1 MTTPDWGESDIAVV
15 GMAGRFPGARTI
27 QELWQNLCQGVESI
41 HFPDDQELLA
51 LGVDPAAL
59 SDPNYVKASAT
70 MADVELF
77 DAAFFGYT
85 PREAELMDPQ
95 HRLFLEC
102 ASETL
107 EHAGYDPTRYHGAI
121 GVFGGGTTNTYLL
134 YNLMSNREALNAF
147 DPMQIDVS
155 NGPDFVTTRVSYKL
169 NLTGPS
175 CTVQTACS
183 TAMVAIHMASQ
194 SLLNE
199 ECDMALAGGVSVH
212 VHHPQGYWY
221 LDGGN
226 VSPDGHCRAFDAQAA
241 GTIFG
246 SGVAVVLLKRL
257 ESAIADRDHIHAIL
271 KGSALNND
279 GAGKVGFTA
288 PSVDGQAGVIT
299 EALALAD
306 VSADTIRYVETHG
319 TATKLGDPIE
329 LRALT
334 KAFRTHTNAN
344 HFCAIGSVKTNVG
357 HLASAAGAASFIKT
371 VLMLENQRIPPS
383 LHFERPSPEIDFEHS
398 PFYVNTQLAE
408 WPATSVPRRAGVSS
422 FGVGGTNAHVILE
435 EAPPLAPS
443 PAARPWQLLL
453 LSAKTASALEA
464 ATTNL
469 AAHLRAQPELNL
481 ADVAYTLQVGRQ
493 IFNHRRVIVG
503 RDLSHAATALETRDP
518 QHVSSALSELQDRP
532 VVFMFPGMG
541 DQYVNM
547 ALELYQAEPTFREHV
562 DHCAKLLTPLLGLD
576 PRSVIYPQG
585 TALRDDAP
593 APAEATFDLRQMLR
607 RGTPPDSDTVQLNQ
621 TALAHPILFMI
632 EYALA
637 KLWMSWGVQPHAM
650 LGYSIGEY
658 VAACL
663 AGVFSLEDALMLIS
677 RRARLIQALPAG
689 AMLAVLLTE
698 DQLQPWL
705 NGTLSLAAVNTP
717 RACVVS
723 GETDAV
729 AELERTLI
737 AQGVAC
743 QRVQTN
749 HAFHS
754 AMMAPIEQPLRALF
768 RQISLHPP
776 TIPFFSNVT
785 GALITTAAATD
796 PDYWTR
802 HMRQTVRFDDGLHA
816 LLDQPHQVLLEMGP
830 GQTLTSLAKQHP
842 AHTTAHVVL
851 AALRQPHQQQ
861 SDLSVILH
869 ALGRLWLAGVEID
882 WAGVSARAKPR
893 RLALPTYPFE
903 RQRYWIDVR
912 ATPAAAA
919 PAPTILDRKPAIAD
933 WFYSPSW
940 QRSLLPAPF
949 RTQDAPASAETW
961 LVFADD
967 GGLADGLAQRLAQS
981 GRSVVQVRC
990 AEQFGRLSENTY
1002 TLDLRRRA
1010 DYTALIRDLAARNQH
1025 PTHVVHCASL
1035 TYDRAISDATT
1046 FVGRQT
1052 TGFYSLILL
1061 VQALEEQSPDAPLR
1075 LWVVSNNV
1083 CQVESADLV
1092 EPAKAT
1098 ILSPCIVI
1106 PQEYPQIACQYL
1118 DVATAHADARLADR
1132 LLAEIQA
1139 QSTDAVI
1146 AYRGNQRWVQ
1156 RFEPVRLEED
1166 SPPIHP
1172 LRDQGVYV
1180 ITDGLAG
1187 VGAALARSLAQT
1199 VSAQLVLIE
1208 RPTFPAPEDWDAWL
1222 AAHDAQDEISR
1233 KIQTAQ
1239 AFAAQGAQVLVIGAD
1254 MADPAA
1260 MQHALAQAV
1269 ARFGALH
1276 GVIHALGS
1284 AGGTPFGPLQ
1294 DVSHADTDQQ
1304 LMPTVNSILALA
1316 QAVSDWELDFCL
1328 VTGSL
1333 SAVLGGLGQA
1343 AHAAASL
1350 FMDAV
1355 AEQQYQTTRTPWM
1368 SVDWD
1373 VWQPAGEL
1381 STAPLNAPLAQFA
1394 IAPDEGVEA
1403 ARRLLTQ
1410 LPGSRVI
1417 VSTGDL
1423 ATRRAQRPHAALPSS
1438 TQADGS
1444 LRSQHP
1450 RPALSS
1456 IYVAPRTELERT
1468 LAHTWQVVF
1477 GLEQIGIDD
1486 NFFELGGNSLI
1497 AIHTMGRLQKLLET
1511 EVPTAMLYQRPT
1523 IRLLADLLMEDDE
1536 QTARQ
1541 MADQLA
1547 RRKLELSRRHQ
1558 LLQRRK

>member
-1 MTTPDWGESDIAVV
+1 
-15 GMAGRFPGARTI
+15 
-27 QELWQNLCQGVESI
+27 
-41 HFPDDQELLA
+41 
-51 LGVDPAAL
+51 
-59 SDPNYVKASAT
+59 
-70 MADVELF
+70 
-77 DAAFFGYT
+77 
-85 PREAELMDPQ
+85 
-95 HRLFLEC
+95 
-102 ASETL
+102 
-107 EHAGYDPTRYHGAI
+107 
-121 GVFGGGTTNTYLL
+121 
-134 YNLMSNREALNAF
+134 
-147 DPMQIDVS
+147 MQIDVS

-183 TAMVAIHMASQ
+183 TAMVAIHMPAQ

-257 ESAIADRDHIHAIL
+257 EDAIADRDHIHAIL

-306 VSADTIRYVETHG
+306 ISADTIRYVETHG

-334 KAFRTHTNAN
+334 KAFRTQTNAN
-344 HFCAIGSVKTNVG
+344 HFCAIGSIKTNVG

-383 LHFERPSPEIDFEHS
+383 LHYERPSPEIDFEHS
-398 PFYVNTQLAE
+398 PFYVNTKLTE

-422 FGVGGTNAHVILE
+422 FGVGGTNAHAVLE

-443 PAARPWQLLL
+443 APARPWQLLL

-493 IFNHRRVIVG
+493 VFNHRRVVVG
-503 RDLSHAATALETRDP
+503 RDLSHAANALETRDP
-518 QHVSSALSELQDRP
+518 QHGSSALSELQDRP
-532 VVFMFPGMG
+532 VVFLFPGMG
-541 DQYVNM
+541 DQYLNM
-547 ALELYQAEPTFREHV
+547 ALELYQAEPTFSEQV
-562 DHCAKLLTPLLGLD
+562 DRCAKLLTPMLGLD
-576 PRSVIYPQG
+576 PRGVLYPQG
-585 TALRDDAP
+585 TAPRDVAP

-607 RGTPPDSDTVQLNQ
+607 RGTPPPDADTLQLNQ

-637 KLWMSWGVQPHAM
+637 QLWLSWGVQPHAM
-650 LGYSIGEY
+650 IGYSIGEY

-677 RRARLIQALPAG
+677 RRAQLIQALPGG
-689 AMLAVLLTE
+689 AMLAVLVPE
-698 DQLQPWL
+698 DQLKPWL
-705 NGTLSLAAVNTP
+705 NGRLSLAAVNTP

-754 AMMAPIEQPLRALF
+754 TMMAPIETPLRALF
-768 RQISLHPP
+768 AQIRLNPP

-796 PDYWTR
+796 PEYWVK
-802 HMRQTVRFDDGLHA
+802 HMRQTVRFTDGLQA
-816 LLDQPHQVLLEMGP
+816 LLEQPQQVLLEMGP

-842 AHTTAHVVL
+842 AHTTEHMVL

-861 SDLSVILH
+861 SDMAVILH

-903 RQRYWIDVR
+903 RQRYWIDAR
-912 ATPAAAA
+912 ATPAAEA
-919 PAPTILDRKPAIAD
+919 PAQTIVDRKAAIAD

-949 RTQDAPASAETW
+949 RPQDEPASAETW

-967 GGLADGLAQRLAQS
+967 TGLADGLVQRLTQA
-981 GRSVVQVRC
+981 GRAVTLVRC
-990 AEQFGRLSENTY
+990 AERYGRVGDDHY
-1002 TLDLRRRA
+1002 TLDPRRRA
-1010 DYTALIRDLAARNQH
+1010 DYLALIHDLAARNQQ
-1025 PTHVVHCASL
+1025 PTHIVHCASL
-1035 TYDRAISDATT
+1035 THDRSGDDATA
-1046 FVGRQT
+1046 FAERQA

-1061 VQALEEQSPDAPLR
+1061 VQALEEQSPEAAR
-1075 LWVVSNNV
+1075 RIWVVSNNV
-1083 CQVESADLV
+1083 CQVESADAA

-1106 PQEYPQIACQYL
+1106 PQEYPHTACQYL
-1118 DVATAHADARLADR
+1118 DVAPAHADARMADR

-1139 QSTDAVI
+1139 QSADAVI

-1156 RFEPVRLEED
+1156 RFEPVRLDED
-1166 SPPIHP
+1166 SAPVHP
-1172 LRDQGVYV
+1172 LRGQGVYM

-1187 VGAALARSLAQT
+1187 VGGALAQHLAQS
-1199 VSAQLVLIE
+1199 VSAQLILIE
-1208 RPTFPAPEDWDAWL
+1208 RPSFPAPEEWDAWL
-1222 AAHDAQDEISR
+1222 AAHDAHDEVSR
-1233 KIQTAQ
+1233 KIQAAQ
-1239 AFAAQGAQVLVIGAD
+1239 ALAAQGAQVQVIGAD

-1294 DVSHADTDQQ
+1294 DVSHAEADQQ
-1304 LMPTVNSILALA
+1304 LMPTVNSLLALA
-1316 QAVSDWELDFCL
+1316 QAVADWELDFCL

-1355 AEQQYQTTRTPWM
+1355 AEQQSQTTRTPWM
-1368 SVDWD
+1368 AVDWD
-1373 VWQPAGEL
+1373 VWQPTGEQ

-1394 IAPDEGVEA
+1394 IAPTEGVEA

-1410 LPGSRVI
+1410 LPGSRIV

-1423 ATRRAQRPHAALPSS
+1423 VTRRAQRPHAALPPSV
-1438 TQADGS
+1438 QADGS

-1456 IYVAPRTELERT
+1456 VYVAPRTELERT

-1523 IRLLADLLMEDDE
+1523 IRLLAELLMEDDE

-1541 MADQLA
+1541 MAEQLA
-1547 RRKLELSRRHQ
+1547 KRKMELGRRHQ